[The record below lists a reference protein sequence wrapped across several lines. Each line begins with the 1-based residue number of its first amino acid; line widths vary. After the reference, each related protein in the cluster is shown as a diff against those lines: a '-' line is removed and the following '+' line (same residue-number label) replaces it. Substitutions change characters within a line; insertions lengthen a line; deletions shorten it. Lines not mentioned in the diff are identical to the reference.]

1 MNENEN
7 NDEVIVD
14 NVEENNEV
22 VEENTEVEE
31 KPEAKTEK
39 PKRTPQEEYEYH
51 QGRAE
56 RLAKKL
62 GLKKPEVKNNSSEP
76 SDIDL
81 DYGKKAYLKSYGIQG
96 SDELALVKAEMKR
109 SGMELDEI
117 VSNEYFTG
125 KLQNLR
131 DVRESS
137 NAIPKGKNRSGQ
149 SGITDTDLAVAKF
162 NETGELP
169 SDFKLRNKVIDA
181 ITKKEK
187 GDPYQ

>member
-14 NVEENNEV
+14 NVEETNEV

-31 KPEAKTEK
+31 KPEAKPEK